1 MEVLPSPAD
10 LKKEI
15 EELRR
20 QLNTLSSQSALAI
33 EELEGRVA
41 KLEGK

>member
-1 MEVLPSPAD
+1 MVAVPSQAD

-15 EELRR
+15 EELRQ

-33 EELEGRVA
+33 EELEQRVA
-41 KLEGK
+41 KLEAK